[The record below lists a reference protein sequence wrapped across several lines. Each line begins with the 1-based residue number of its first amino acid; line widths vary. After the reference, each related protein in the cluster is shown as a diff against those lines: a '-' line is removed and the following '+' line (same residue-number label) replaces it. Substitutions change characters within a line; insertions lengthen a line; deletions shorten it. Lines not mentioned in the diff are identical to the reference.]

1 VLRALHVST
10 SALWQR
16 SLKNL
21 RDKGVIMKKLENKSA
36 DVEILQQL
44 LSVDNDQNI
53 VLFDEEGNTV
63 ELEQI
68 AVVTKDDALY
78 AILRHLEDEE
88 DEVLVYKVDTTDEE
102 VLTQVQDEKL
112 ALEIIELYN
121 SEQK

>member
-1 VLRALHVST
+1 
-10 SALWQR
+10 
-16 SLKNL
+16 
-21 RDKGVIMKKLENKSA
+21 MKKLENKSA